1 MNQAKIIVEHSKRR
15 AIYCILD
22 TSALIPKYIEAGD
35 IPGNVFEKGLMEV
48 KRYILRY
55 CIDKYRHLA
64 RDAIITIAFNYN
76 KYVQPIDYEMLWV
89 WV

>member
-1 MNQAKIIVEHSKRR
+1 MNCCKIIIEHSKRR

-22 TSALIPKYIEAGD
+22 TNKVTPKYMEAGD
-35 IPGNVFEKGLMEV
+35 IPGNIFEKGLDEV
-48 KRYILRY
+48 ERYILRY

-64 RDAIITIAFNYN
+64 RDAIITITFNYN
-76 KYVQPIDYEMLWV
+76 KYVQPIDYEMLWI